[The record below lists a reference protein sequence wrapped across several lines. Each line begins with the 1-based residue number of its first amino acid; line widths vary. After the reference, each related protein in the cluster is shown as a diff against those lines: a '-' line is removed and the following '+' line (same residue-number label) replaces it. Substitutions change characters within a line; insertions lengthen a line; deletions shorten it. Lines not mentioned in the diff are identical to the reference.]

1 MIVKYIILY
10 NNITFEDV
18 KPYLPLLPKERQE
31 KVARYRFEKDKLT
44 STVAGLLIRHMIGER
59 ELVYGEYHKPYI
71 KDCDDHFFSLS
82 HSERCVAIAI
92 DDTEIGVDV
101 EKIRTKDIEKL
112 AERFFS
118 FGEIAYIAQSS
129 DKPIAFTE
137 VWTRKEA
144 YLKCKGTGI
153 AEDLSAF
160 DTTSPQ
166 MSGYI
171 HTVPLDDYILSVCS
185 KEKLDTA
192 NIYISSIELKEILL

>member
-1 MIVKYIILY
+1 MIIKYIIVD
-10 NNITFEDV
+10 NNITLEEV

-31 KVARYRFEKDKLT
+31 KVARYRFDKDKLT
-44 STVAGLLIRHMIGER
+44 SAVAGLLIRHIIGER
-59 ELVYGEYHKPYI
+59 ELVYGKYQKPYI
-71 KDCDDHFFSLS
+71 KDCDNHFFSVS

-101 EKIRTKDIEKL
+101 EKIRTKDIDKL

-118 FGEIAYIAQSS
+118 QGEIAYIAKSS

-160 DTTSPQ
+160 DTTSPE
-166 MSGYI
+166 MSGSI
-171 HTVPLDDYILSVCS
+171 HTIPIDDYILSVCS
-185 KEKLDTA
+185 KKKLDTA
-192 NIYISSIELKEILL
+192 NVHISSIELKEILM